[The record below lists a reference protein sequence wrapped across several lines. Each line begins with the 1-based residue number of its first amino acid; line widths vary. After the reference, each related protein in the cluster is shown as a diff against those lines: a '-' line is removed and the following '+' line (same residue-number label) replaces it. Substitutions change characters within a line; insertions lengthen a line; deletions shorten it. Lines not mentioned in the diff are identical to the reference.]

1 MQDEPAP
8 RIKGSDRPGLPR
20 AVGFGPGSLL
30 RIRQFFQPRSRD
42 EHDHP
47 GARERERERLPRKIR
62 RWTRW
67 RITESIPEE
76 EEEEEEGE
84 AGMATSKRATGVF
97 LFYRPGGDGDDVT
110 AECRAWANLSGAA
123 AVPP

>member
-1 MQDEPAP
+1 M
-8 RIKGSDRPGLPR
+8 I
-20 AVGFGPGSLL
+20 
-30 RIRQFFQPRSRD
+30 I
-42 EHDHP
+42 
-47 GARERERERLPRKIR
+47 RERERERESGFLEKIR